1 LLPLKESILTSLN
14 EEKETEM
21 SDQIK
26 HDDFTVNKDNLYREV
41 SITDLH
47 IATIK
52 ILTPIKADLTDDES
66 RSTRYFGETQMM
78 SPEGPVP
85 VRAIIPAL
93 SAEEA
98 VEGFPAAMEKA
109 LADLVERVKNMQKDR
124 QKKKSKS
131 IPGR

>member
-1 LLPLKESILTSLN
+1 
-14 EEKETEM
+14 M

-41 SITDLH
+41 SITDLR

-52 ILTPIKADLTDDES
+52 ILTPIKADLTEDDS

-78 SPEGPVP
+78 SPEGPIP

-98 VEGFPAAMEKA
+98 VEAFPAAMEKA
-109 LADLVERVKNMQKDR
+109 LADLVERVKNMQRDR
-124 QKKKSKS
+124 QKKKSKT

>member
-1 LLPLKESILTSLN
+1 MS
-14 EEKETEM
+14 EK
-21 SDQIK
+21 IK

-41 SITDLH
+41 SITDLR

-52 ILTPIKADLTDDES
+52 ILTPIKADLTEDES

-78 SPEGPVP
+78 SPEGPIP
-85 VRAIIPAL
+85 VRTILPAL

-98 VEGFPAAMEKA
+98 IEAFPAAMEKA
-109 LADLVERVKNMQKDR
+109 LAELVERVKKMRKDGPPNR
-124 QKKKSKS
+124 SKT